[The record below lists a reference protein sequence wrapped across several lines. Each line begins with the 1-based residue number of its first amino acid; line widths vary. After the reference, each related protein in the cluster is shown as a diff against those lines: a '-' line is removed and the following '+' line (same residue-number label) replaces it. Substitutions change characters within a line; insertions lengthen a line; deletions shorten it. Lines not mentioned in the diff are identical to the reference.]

1 MKTPLEILE
10 SVRNYAGIEDKRGK
24 WGKLADA
31 IGYNLDSLYNF
42 TKKGVRDNLS
52 PDIISCIQDKYPQ
65 ISKTYLKTGE
75 GDILKL
81 NTGISNY
88 GHDARKEEVCSAYD
102 GMSNEDKKFLHS
114 MAMRLKGSEFSHLD
128 GLDILSEN

>member
-10 SVRNYAGIEDKRGK
+10 SVREYAGIEDKRGK
-24 WGKLADA
+24 WGKLSDA

-42 TKKGVRDNLS
+42 TKKGVRDKLS
-52 PDIISCIQDKYPQ
+52 PDIISCIQDTYPQ

-81 NTGISNY
+81 DTGISNY
-88 GHDARKEEVCSAYD
+88 GHDARVQEMCSAIEQI
-102 GMSNEDKKFLHS
+102 SNEDKELVYNLLK
-114 MAMRLKGSEFSHLD
+114 RLKKESDDL
-128 GLDILSEN
+128 ENAIDKAFER

>member
-10 SVRNYAGIEDKRGK
+10 SVREYAGIEDKRGK
-24 WGKLADA
+24 WGKLSDA

-42 TKKGVRDNLS
+42 TKKGVRDKLS
-52 PDIISCIQDKYPQ
+52 PDIISCIQDTYPQ

-81 NTGISNY
+81 DTGISNY
-88 GHDARKEEVCSAYD
+88 GHDARMQEMCSAIEQI
-102 GMSNEDKKFLHS
+102 SNEDKELVYNLL
-114 MAMRLKGSEFSHLD
+114 MRLKK
-128 GLDILSEN
+128 ENDDLEDAIDKAFEK